1 MSSCKS
7 LQQPKLWTTQPSRKR
22 VIHDSVTSFLTF
34 SSECFSDDS
43 RGLFDG
49 LRCEKTVGIAPVFSV
64 ALGFQSRISAFKS
77 LSYVPQSNSSQLSP
91 KTLRFLDE
99 NCRSRKKITEICS
112 IIYKCTIHGEKNYM
126 NLDFS
131 SPLKDKKIR

>member
-1 MSSCKS
+1 MSSFKS
-7 LQQPKLWTTQPSRKR
+7 LQQPKLWTTQPSCKR

-34 SSECFSDDS
+34 SSERFSDDS

-77 LSYVPQSNSSQLSP
+77 FVRTTVKFEPI
-91 KTLRFLDE
+91 
-99 NCRSRKKITEICS
+99 IT
-112 IIYKCTIHGEKNYM
+112 KNPS
-126 NLDFS
+126 FS
-131 SPLKDKKIR
+131 G